1 MNCCKCAII
10 SLIVSLA
17 VGALQAD
24 DIYIA
29 PAGNDGA
36 AGTKDKP
43 VATLAKALE
52 LQRTAG
58 PGTIW
63 LEDGGY
69 SFAEGLLID
78 GKNSGTESTPLVI
91 RAVTPKKARITGARQ
106 VTGFRAISADEAKTL
121 ISEEARKHV
130 LVADLKAQGFSA
142 LKALKDKFG
151 APGVEELFF
160 GELPLTVARWPNE
173 SFAMFTELIDAGA
186 SGRTHWVQRDVYRP
200 GSFKFPSDRPKHWDL
215 TRDIYLHGFWCYEW
229 CDEALKVASYNQE
242 SQELRFA
249 VKHTYGIGNPGH
261 KDNQQNRQFFALNV
275 FEELD
280 MPGEYYLD
288 RKTNKLYL
296 WPPSDISKTPV
307 YLSVCSSP
315 LLKLSQISN
324 VVLRDLVF
332 ENSVDSAIN
341 MGNCTN
347 VRVENCLVRN
357 MAMQGITSFGGSN
370 NHILNCEVTRTGAR
384 AIYMSA
390 GDRKTLTP
398 GGCSVVGN
406 HLHHLGRYDWGGG
419 RGITLAGCGNRI
431 AHNHIHDCPTG
442 GVDYSGNEHVL
453 EFNEVHRTC
462 TLYADVGVFYTG
474 RDWSSRNNI
483 VRYNLIYDSNGLTG
497 ESHGSQ
503 AIYLDDCDSGD
514 VVIGNIVFGGVNR
527 GVLLGGGRDNTFE
540 DNIFINLPKGIHVDA
555 RGPRGITLDKP
566 GSWNLLAKCEE
577 VGYLSPLWKE
587 RYPRLARVM
596 DEDPLLPM
604 GNVFRR
610 NIMVGCKEPWALAR
624 EVKPEW
630 LTREDNLV
638 LTMED
643 FPALAGEFTGKRP
656 DLSKLPELWAKVPG
670 FKAIPLEKIGLQ
682 GAR

>member
-1 MNCCKCAII
+1 MNCCKYRIIGLII
-10 SLIVSLA
+10 SLA
-17 VGALQAD
+17 VTALHAED
-24 DIYIA
+24 LYLS
-29 PAGNDGA
+29 PAGNDA
-36 AGTKDKP
+36 NEGTKEKP
-43 VATLAKALE
+43 LATLAKALE
-52 LQRTAG
+52 KQRGTG

-63 LEDGGY
+63 LE
-69 SFAEGLLID
+69 EGEYLFSEMLSID
-78 GKNSGTESTPLVI
+78 KLNSGTTSTPLVI
-91 RAVTPKKARITGARQ
+91 RAIEPKKARITGAKQ
-106 VTGFRAISADEAKTL
+106 VTGFRPISSEEAKTL
-121 ISEEARKHV
+121 ISEEARKNV
-130 LVADLKAQGFSA
+130 VVADLKAQGFSA

-151 APGVEELFF
+151 APGVEEVFF
-160 GELPLTVARWPNE
+160 GGLPLTVARWPNQG
-173 SFAMFTELIDAGA
+173 FTMFTQLIDAGA

-215 TRDIYLHGFWCYEW
+215 TRSVYLHGFWCYEW
-229 CDEALKVASYNQE
+229 CDEALKIASYNKDT
-242 SQELRFA
+242 QELRFA
-249 VKHTYGIGNPGH
+249 VKHNYGIGNPGH
-261 KDNQQNRQFFALNV
+261 KDDQQKRQFYALNV

-288 RKTNKLYL
+288 RTANKLYL
-296 WPPSDISKTPV
+296 WPPSDISKNAV
-307 YLSVCSSP
+307 YLSICDKP
-315 LLKLSQISN
+315 LLKLSQLSN
-324 VVLRDLVF
+324 VILRDLIF
-332 ENSVDSAIN
+332 ENSIDGAVYIW
-341 MGNCTN
+341 NCTN
-347 VRVENCLVRN
+347 IRVENCTVRN
-357 MAMQGITSFGGSN
+357 MALYGIHSSGGSD
-370 NHILNCEVTRTGAR
+370 NHVIGCEVTRTGGR

-390 GDRKTLTP
+390 GDRKTLTH
-398 GGCSVVGN
+398 GNCSVVGN

-419 RGITLAGCGNRI
+419 RGVTLSGCGNRV

-442 GVDYSGNEHVL
+442 GVNYGGNEHVL

-474 RDWSSRNNI
+474 RDWSSRNNV
-483 VRYNLIYDSNGLTG
+483 VRYNLIYDCSGLDG

-514 VVIGNIVFGGVNR
+514 TIIGNIVFGGVNR

-566 GSWNLLAKCEE
+566 GSWNLKAKCEE
-577 VGYLSPLWKE
+577 VGYLSPLWRE

-610 NIMVGCKEPWALAR
+610 NILIGCKEPWALSR
-624 EVKPEW
+624 DVKPEW
-630 LTREDNLV
+630 LTRENNLE

-643 FPALAGEFTGKRP
+643 FPSLDCEFTGKRP

-682 GAR
+682 GAL